1 MAHRGTVSRQWHH
14 ERMTLEAAT
23 GGDEWMTLHP
33 TPPINQEM
41 CALLIPCWARL
52 ISLMDVSIALSSL
65 PAGCIAP
72 SESPVALSMVRD
84 WGLVMVWS
92 KAMPLWC
99 WIAAIPHC
107 QV

>member
-1 MAHRGTVSRQWHH
+1 MDDITPY
-14 ERMTLEAAT
+14 
-23 GGDEWMTLHP
+23 P
-33 TPPINQEM
+33 TNQPRNV
-41 CALLIPCWARL
+41 CLVDPLLIPCWARL

-65 PAGCIAP
+65 PPGCIAP

>member
-1 MAHRGTVSRQWHH
+1 
-14 ERMTLEAAT
+14 
-23 GGDEWMTLHP
+23 
-33 TPPINQEM
+33 
-41 CALLIPCWARL
+41 
-52 ISLMDVSIALSSL
+52 MDVSIALSSL